1 MRAALIKAFGE
12 PTEVLELADVPEPSG
27 PAAGEVLIG
36 VEYAPVNMND
46 LYVIQGAFPVRPS
59 LPSIVGNEGVGRVLA
74 VGGGVEHPKVGDR
87 VLIPLYAFS
96 WRERLVVPAA
106 GLFSLPEAEPQQLA
120 MLGIN
125 PPTASLLLD
134 EASDLKP
141 GDWVVQ
147 NAANSGVGRSLI
159 AIAKAR
165 GIKTIN
171 LVRRPELIPELQ
183 AIGGDLVVV
192 DEDGAPD
199 KIRAAVGNGRVP
211 LATDGVAG
219 KSSAMIAG
227 ALSEHGI
234 FVVYAYMGGG
244 PVAINPFDLIV
255 KRIVVKGFFLNHP
268 DIGRRFT
275 RRYEKPY
282 RSSLPARFRCPLRQ
296 PILFPHCVKRF
307 FTPRGAE
314 RCSSIFA
321 ERPEPK
327 TTRNRQSGRLTVWGE
342 RLK

>member
-1 MRAALIKAFGE
+1 MRAALIKGFGE
-12 PTEVLELADVPEPSG
+12 PTDVLEVSDVPEPSG
-27 PAAGEVLIG
+27 PAAGEVLVG
-36 VEYAPVNMND
+36 VEYAPINMND

-74 VGGGVEHPKVGDR
+74 VGSGVGHLKVGDQ

-96 WRERLVVPAA
+96 WRERLVVPAV
-106 GLFSLPEAEPQQLA
+106 GLFSLPEADPQQLA

-134 EASDLKP
+134 EAPDLKP

-159 AIAKAR
+159 AIAKTR

-171 LVRRPELIPELQ
+171 LVRRLELIPELQ

-192 DEDGAPD
+192 DEDGALD
-199 KIRAAVGNGRVP
+199 KIREAVGNGRVP
-211 LATDGVAG
+211 LAIDGVAG

-227 ALSEHGI
+227 ALSVHGI

-268 DIGRRFT
+268 DIEPKIEAALRETVSLVASRAIQVPIAAT
-275 RRYEKPY
+275 YPL
-282 RSSLPARFRCPLRQ
+282 SSLREAVLHAQRGGKVLLDLR
-296 PILFPHCVKRF
+296 R
-307 FTPRGAE
+307 
-314 RCSSIFA
+314 
-321 ERPEPK
+321 
-327 TTRNRQSGRLTVWGE
+327 TT
-342 RLK
+342 

>member
-27 PAAGEVLIG
+27 PAVGEVLLG

-46 LYVIQGAFPVRPS
+46 LYLIRGAFPVRPS

-74 VGGGVEHPKVGDR
+74 VGNGVQHLKVGDR

-96 WRERLVVPAA
+96 WRERLVVSAK
-106 GLFSLPEAEPQQLA
+106 GLFSLPEAEPKQLA
-120 MLGIN
+120 MLGIQ
-125 PPTASLLLD
+125 PPTASLLLN
-134 EASDLKP
+134 EASDLKR

-159 AIAKAR
+159 AIAKTR

-171 LVRRPELIPELQ
+171 LVRRPELIRELQ

-192 DEDGAPD
+192 DEDGALD
-199 KIRAAVGNGRVP
+199 EIRAAVGNGRVP
-211 LATDGVAG
+211 LAIDGVAG
-219 KSSAMIAG
+219 KSSATIAG

-234 FVVYAYMGGG
+234 FVVYARTGGG

-255 KRIVVKGFFLNHP
+255 RRIVVKGFFLTHP
-268 DIGRRFT
+268 DIQPKIPAALRETVPLVASGAIQVPIAAT
-275 RRYEKPY
+275 YPL
-282 RSSLPARFRCPLRQ
+282 SSLREAVLHAQRGGKVL
-296 PILFPHCVKRF
+296 LDL
-307 FTPRGAE
+307 RGA
-314 RCSSIFA
+314 A
-321 ERPEPK
+321 
-327 TTRNRQSGRLTVWGE
+327 
-342 RLK
+342 

>member
-1 MRAALIKAFGE
+1 LARTAF
-12 PTEVLELADVPEPSG
+12 
-27 PAAGEVLIG
+27 
-36 VEYAPVNMND
+36 
-46 LYVIQGAFPVRPS
+46 
-59 LPSIVGNEGVGRVLA
+59 
-74 VGGGVEHPKVGDR
+74 
-87 VLIPLYAFS
+87 
-96 WRERLVVPAA
+96 VPAV

-120 MLGIN
+120 MVGIN

-134 EASDLKP
+134 ERPDLKP

-183 AIGGDLVVV
+183 AIGGDLAVV
-192 DEDGAPD
+192 DDDGALD

-211 LATDGVAG
+211 LGIDGVAG

-227 ALSEHGI
+227 ALSEHGL

-244 PVAINPFDLIV
+244 PVTINPFDLIV

-268 DIGRRFT
+268 DIEPKIEAALRETVPLVASGAIQVPIAAT
-275 RRYEKPY
+275 YPL
-282 RSSLPARFRCPLRQ
+282 SSLREAVLHAQRGGKVLLDLR
-296 PILFPHCVKRF
+296 
-307 FTPRGAE
+307 G
-314 RCSSIFA
+314 
-321 ERPEPK
+321 
-327 TTRNRQSGRLTVWGE
+327 TT
-342 RLK
+342 

>member
-12 PTEVLELADVPEPSG
+12 PTEVLELADVPEPLG
-27 PAAGEVLIG
+27 PAAGEALVG

-46 LYVIQGAFPVRPS
+46 LYVIQGAFPARPS

-74 VGGGVEHPKVGDR
+74 VGGGVEHLTVGDR
-87 VLIPLYAFS
+87 VLVPLYAFS
-96 WRERLVVPAA
+96 WRERLVVSAA
-106 GLFSLPEAEPQQLA
+106 GLFSLPEADPQQLA

-171 LVRRPELIPELQ
+171 LVRRAELIPELQ

-192 DEDGAPD
+192 DEDGALD
-199 KIRAAVGNGRVP
+199 RIRAAIGTGRVP
-211 LATDGVAG
+211 LALDGVAG
-219 KSSAMIAG
+219 KSSATIAA
-227 ALSEHGI
+227 ALSEHGT

-255 KRIVVKGFFLNHP
+255 KRVIVKGFFLNHP
-268 DIGRRFT
+268 DIEPKIHAALRETVPLVASGAIQVPIAAT
-275 RRYEKPY
+275 YPL
-282 RSSLPARFRCPLRQ
+282 SSLREAVLHAQRGGKVLLDLR
-296 PILFPHCVKRF
+296 
-307 FTPRGAE
+307 G
-314 RCSSIFA
+314 
-321 ERPEPK
+321 
-327 TTRNRQSGRLTVWGE
+327 TT
-342 RLK
+342 

>member
-12 PTEVLELADVPEPSG
+12 PTEVLELADVPEPLG
-27 PAAGEVLIG
+27 PAAGEVLVG
-36 VEYAPVNMND
+36 VEYAPVNMNDMND

-74 VGGGVEHPKVGDR
+74 VGGGVEHLTLGDR
-87 VLIPLYAFS
+87 VLVPLYAFS

-106 GLFSLPEAEPQQLA
+106 SLFSLPEADPQQLA

-183 AIGGDLVVV
+183 AIGGDLMVV
-192 DEDGAPD
+192 DEDGALD
-199 KIRAAVGNGRVP
+199 RIRAAIGTGRVP
-211 LATDGVAG
+211 LAVDGVAG
-219 KSSAMIAG
+219 KSSATIAA

-255 KRIVVKGFFLNHP
+255 KRVIVKGFFLNHP
-268 DIGRRFT
+268 DIAALRETVPLVASGAIQLPIAAT
-275 RRYEKPY
+275 YPL
-282 RSSLPARFRCPLRQ
+282 SSLREAVLHAQRGGKVLLDLRG
-296 PILFPHCVKRF
+296 
-307 FTPRGAE
+307 T
-314 RCSSIFA
+314 S
-321 ERPEPK
+321 
-327 TTRNRQSGRLTVWGE
+327 
-342 RLK
+342 

>member
-1 MRAALIKAFGE
+1 MRAALIRAFGE
-12 PTEVLELADVPEPSG
+12 PKDVVELADVPESSG
-27 PAAGEVLIG
+27 PAAGEVLVG

-46 LYVIQGAFPVRPS
+46 LYLIQGAFPVRPS

-74 VGGGVEHPKVGDR
+74 VGGGVEQLTVGDR
-87 VLIPLYAFS
+87 VLVPLYAFS

-106 GLFSLPEAEPQQLA
+106 GLFSLPEADPQQLA

-125 PPTASLLLD
+125 PSTASLLLD

-141 GDWVVQ
+141 GDWVIQ
-147 NAANSGVGRSLI
+147 NAANSGVGRSFI

-171 LVRRPELIPELQ
+171 LVRRAELIPELQ

-192 DEDGAPD
+192 DEDGALD
-199 KIRAAVGNGRVP
+199 RIRAAIGTGRVP
-211 LATDGVAG
+211 LAIDGVAG
-219 KSSAMIAG
+219 KSSATIAA

-255 KRIVVKGFFLNHP
+255 KSLIVKGFFLNHP
-268 DIGRRFT
+268 DIEPKIHAALRETVPLVASGAIQVPIAAT
-275 RRYEKPY
+275 YPL
-282 RSSLPARFRCPLRQ
+282 SSLREAVLHAQQGGKVLLDLRG
-296 PILFPHCVKRF
+296 
-307 FTPRGAE
+307 T
-314 RCSSIFA
+314 S
-321 ERPEPK
+321 
-327 TTRNRQSGRLTVWGE
+327 
-342 RLK
+342 